1 MTMFLFVASL
11 LGAIALGVPIA
22 FALLASGILLMV
34 HMDVFEAT
42 IVAQYTIE
50 GADSFPLL
58 AIPFFMLAGET
69 MNAGGLSKRIVG
81 LAMALVGHV
90 RGGLGY
96 VAIFAAVIL
105 ASLSGSAV
113 ADTAAIATLLLPMMV
128 QAGHDK
134 PRAAGLICSAS
145 MTAPIIP
152 PSIPFVIFGVAA
164 NLSISRLFLAGI
176 VPGLILA
183 AAIAL
188 VWSQV
193 VRREDSAPLPRATW
207 PQAMRAFVDAIWAL
221 GLPFIIIFGLR
232 FGWFTPT
239 EAAVVAAVYAL
250 FVAVFVYREVTLR
263 ELYTVFLNSAQ
274 TSSIIMFLVAASMVS
289 AWLITVAEVP
299 AQFAAMLQPLM
310 GSEILLKLAIM
321 ALLLVLGTM
330 MDAAPIILIMTP
342 ILMPII
348 KAAGIDPYYFGVLLV
363 VNVTIGLITPPV
375 GSVLNVTAGV
385 SRLRME
391 QVVSG
396 VLPFLLAQFAV
407 LLLLTVF
414 PSLVLVPLRLL
425 SGG

>member
-11 LGAIALGVPIA
+11 LGVIALGVPIA
-22 FALLASGILLMV
+22 IALLASGILLMI
-34 HMDVFEAT
+34 HMDVFEST

-69 MNAGGLSKRIVG
+69 MNVGGLSRRIVN

-96 VAIFAAVIL
+96 VAIFAAVVL

-128 QAGHDK
+128 QAGHAK
-134 PRAAGLICSAS
+134 PRAAGLICSAA

-164 NLSISRLFLAGI
+164 NLSIGKLFLAGI

-183 AAIAL
+183 SAIAL

-193 VRREDSAPLPRATW
+193 ARRENVTPLPRATW
-207 PQAMRAFVDAIWAL
+207 EQALHAFIDAVWAL
-221 GLPFIIIFGLR
+221 GLPFIIVFGLR

-250 FVAVFVYREVTLR
+250 FVATVIYREVTLR
-263 ELYTVFLNSAQ
+263 QLYDVFLNAAQ

-299 AQFAAMLQPLM
+299 AQFSAMLEPLL
-310 GSEILLKLAIM
+310 GSETLLKLAIM
-321 ALLLVLGTM
+321 ALLIVLGTM
-330 MDAAPIILIMTP
+330 MDAAPIILVMTP
-342 ILMPII
+342 ILMPIV
-348 KAAGIDPYYFGVLLV
+348 KTAGIDPYYFGVLLV

-391 QVVSG
+391 QVVGG
-396 VLPFLLAQFAV
+396 VMPFLLAQFAV

-414 PSLVLVPLRLL
+414 PSLVIVPLRFLT
-425 SGG
+425 GG

>member
-1 MTMFLFVASL
+1 MTMVLFVASL

-134 PRAAGLICSAS
+134 PRSAGLICSAS

-207 PQAMRAFVDAIWAL
+207 TQAMRAFVDAIWAL

-250 FVAVFVYREVTLR
+250 FVAMFVYREVTPR

-289 AWLITVAEVP
+289 AWLITIAEVP
-299 AQFAAMLQPLM
+299 AQFAAMLKPLM
-310 GSEILLKLAIM
+310 GSETLLKLAIM

-396 VLPFLLAQFAV
+396 VLPFLLAQFTV
-407 LLLLTVF
+407 LILLTVF

>member
-134 PRAAGLICSAS
+134 PRSAGLICSAS

-207 PQAMRAFVDAIWAL
+207 TQAMRAFVDAIWAL

-250 FVAVFVYREVTLR
+250 FVAMFVYREVTPR

-289 AWLITVAEVP
+289 AWLITIAEVP
-299 AQFAAMLQPLM
+299 AQFAAMLKPLM
-310 GSEILLKLAIM
+310 GSETLLKLAIM

-396 VLPFLLAQFAV
+396 VLPFLLAQFTV
-407 LLLLTVF
+407 LILLTVF